1 MIQMYTPE
9 INRDIN
15 EEKAFEVFEAMI
27 QPLKLS
33 LTEMF
38 DVAYIGPDI
47 GRALY
52 NAGATPIK
60 SIWDNEHLVVAY
72 AAWHELYKNLQTC
85 DDLIS
90 FINVLY
96 KEASLTINI
105 LAPLVLSFGVDVNHT
120 IEVWWNRD
128 GRYNLEVI
136 PGDLKEFEDDK
147 EAQIFMRDNSV
158 DDEGEGFVFSF
169 VPITISS
176 SALLKILDDV
186 VYPGLYYDTTV
197 VK

>member
-52 NAGATPIK
+52 NTGATPIK
-60 SIWDNEHLVVAY
+60 AV
-72 AAWHELYKNLQTC
+72 
-85 DDLIS
+85 
-90 FINVLY
+90 
-96 KEASLTINI
+96 
-105 LAPLVLSFGVDVNHT
+105 
-120 IEVWWNRD
+120 
-128 GRYNLEVI
+128 
-136 PGDLKEFEDDK
+136 
-147 EAQIFMRDNSV
+147 
-158 DDEGEGFVFSF
+158 
-169 VPITISS
+169 
-176 SALLKILDDV
+176 
-186 VYPGLYYDTTV
+186 
-197 VK
+197 

>member
-47 GRALY
+47 GNALY
-52 NAGATPIK
+52 NTGATPIK

-72 AAWHELYKNLQTC
+72 AAWHELYNNLQTC

-96 KEASLTINI
+96 KEARLTINI
-105 LAPLVLSFGVDVNHT
+105 LEPLVLSFGVDVDHT

-136 PGDLKEFEDDK
+136 PGDLKEFEDDNMLDELESHMDLK
-147 EAQIFMRDNSV
+147 KNQILALFDGIDKNPFM
-158 DDEGEGFVFSF
+158 
-169 VPITISS
+169 
-176 SALLKILDDV
+176 LKRLGT
-186 VYPGLYYDTTV
+186 YLSNTLEF
-197 VK
+197 